1 VPNQIWPVLPLL
13 LEPVLK
19 ISTPEVPLTPA
30 LAVRMMAMPLVVAV
44 PSPAVTLKTPPVFT
58 KLRPAAT

>member
-1 VPNQIWPVLPLL
+1 VPNQIWPELPLL
-13 LEPVLK
+13 VEPELK

-44 PSPAVTLKTPPVFT
+44 PSPALTLNTPPVWT
-58 KLRPAAT
+58 VLRPAAT